1 MNPAELFQHVKN
13 SYPCIS
19 RDECALPISLAGAN
33 MELRFMLSPTSNEQ
47 IDFHFF
53 VLDTQH
59 PRRSLSL
66 TSEGAYFERTGESVI
81 PLSDL
86 TMDEPVFQPES
97 CYRTARLIETIS
109 FTLLQHIPSEVENC
123 PSKLQKGP

>member
-1 MNPAELFQHVKN
+1 
-13 SYPCIS
+13 
-19 RDECALPISLAGAN
+19 
-33 MELRFMLSPTSNEQ
+33 MLSPASNEQ

-53 VLDTQH
+53 VFDTQH

-109 FTLLQHIPSEVENC
+109 FTLLQHIPTEVENC
-123 PSKLQKGP
+123 PSKLRKRP